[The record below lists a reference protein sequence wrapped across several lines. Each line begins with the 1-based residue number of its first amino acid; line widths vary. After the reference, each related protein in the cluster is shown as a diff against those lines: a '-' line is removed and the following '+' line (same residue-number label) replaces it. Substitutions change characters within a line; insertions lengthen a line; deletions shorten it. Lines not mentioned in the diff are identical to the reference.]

1 MHGAPGLGPPLVL
14 VVDDDPIARRVLAA
28 VVRAAG
34 EFRVQTAATEEEARA
49 ATEAEAPRFAVVDV
63 WLRGGDASGLVRCC
77 ATPPSLPTE
86 WWW

>member
-1 MHGAPGLGPPLVL
+1 VL

-77 ATPPSLPTE
+77 ATPPSLPTG